1 MSAEYNC
8 PPICKKCQRA
18 HRGPC
23 QPDGR
28 AHCAVSTGSALSYDV
43 FFGNNDYDTTGST
56 PAEALSEISFE
67 LETAMS
73 AVLLLRHGM
82 TKTEALKAVDDLRWL
97 VEKSDLPNVPVRH
110 EPQKTEI

>member
-1 MSAEYNC
+1 MNTQ
-8 PPICKKCQRA
+8 KTQ
-18 HRGPC
+18 
-23 QPDGR
+23 DG
-28 AHCAVSTGSALSYDV
+28 AALAPVGGSAPSYDV

-82 TKTEALKAVDDLRWL
+82 TKAEALKVVDDLRWL
-97 VEKSDLPNVPVRH
+97 VEKSDLPNNAMSH
-110 EPQKTEI
+110 ERSELAP